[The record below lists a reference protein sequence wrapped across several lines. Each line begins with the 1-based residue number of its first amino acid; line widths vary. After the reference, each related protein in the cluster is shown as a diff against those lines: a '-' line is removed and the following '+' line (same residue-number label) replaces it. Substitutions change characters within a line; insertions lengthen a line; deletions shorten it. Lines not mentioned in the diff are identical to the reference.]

1 MISKG
6 IYYAVLTA
14 IISGTA
20 IFVNKIFVSSSDPIL
35 YTSLKNSLVA
45 LTFFSVLLFAKKIK
59 KIATLKREEITEL
72 FLIGILGGGL
82 PFAMF
87 FTGLKEVNAV
97 TASFIHKTLFIWVSL
112 LAVPLLKEK
121 LSKMG
126 VLSILFLAIA
136 INLNLKVENLAFVKG
151 NLLILGATLLWAIE
165 NIVAKKALQTVDVDL
180 VAFSRMSIGSICLI
194 LILSASGKF
203 HLSPT
208 FNPSQVATTLLSSG
222 LLFFYVATW
231 YRALKYAPVT
241 LVANILAGGV
251 VVTNL
256 LSVAFMGQVIS
267 NPELISNLLII
278 SAISIFVKVHPP
290 YSGLQPDRS
299 KKQTRPERKRGVK
312 GV

>member
-20 IFVNKIFVSSSDPIL
+20 IFVNKIFISSFDPVL

-45 LTFFSVLLFAKKIK
+45 LVFFSALLFAKKIK
-59 KIATLKREEITEL
+59 KISALKKGEITKL

-121 LSKMG
+121 LSKTG

-165 NIVAKKALQTVDVDL
+165 NIVVKKVLKTVDVDL

-194 LILSASGKF
+194 LILGASDKL

-208 FNPSQVATTLLSSG
+208 FNPSQVVTTLLSSG

-231 YRALKYAPVT
+231 YRALKYAPIT
-241 LVANILAGGV
+241 LVANILAGGI

-256 LSVAFMGQVIS
+256 LSVAFVGQKIS

-278 SAISIFVKVHPP
+278 SAITIFIKVHSSYP
-290 YSGLQPDRS
+290 GLQPD
-299 KKQTRPERKRGVK
+299 KTKNKPRPE
-312 GV
+312 